1 MGTIKKERIVK
12 DFSKFKRIIKKLIN
26 KKRFERALCMIETA
40 SKYMYEANQIYCDDE
55 LEDMICNIATELL
68 PQVKECLPESKRI
81 LFFDGFGFDTR
92 GLSLIYIR
100 ALIHLGYE
108 LLLVTFTDR
117 KGLFPTIEAEI
128 NTSGGCIQYLE
139 RDKHVKSIIELNHF
153 IEEFKPARL
162 ILYAYPWDSIGLAA
176 AARYAGYMQRFLI
189 NLTDHAFW
197 LGKQSADYFVEFR
210 DYGASV
216 SYYKRGIA
224 IDSLI
229 KLPYYPVID
238 KEKPFQGFSF
248 DLEGKK
254 LIFSGGSLYKTL
266 GSGNE
271 YYHIVRHILSK
282 HKDTIFLFAGNGDG
296 SELKKVIGD
305 FPQRV
310 FWINERQDLY
320 QVMCH
325 CYLYLSTYPMI
336 GGLMSQYAVAANKV
350 PFTLLFDDCSTG
362 TLLNQGLPGIEY
374 YKKEEFL
381 LEIDRCLQDLDY
393 LRKKEKALTGQI
405 ISSETFEKELKNTL
419 EKHTTNL
426 EVNVFD
432 VQTEAFQKTYLDR
445 LTGNS
450 YGRIFAKK
458 RQLFIVRYFPLP
470 FLRGVLALLLGR
482 KPDKH

>member
-1 MGTIKKERIVK
+1 MKEERIAK
-12 DFSKFKRIIKKLIN
+12 DFSKFKKIAKKLSN
-26 KKRFERALCMIETA
+26 KKKFENALCMIEA
-40 SKYMYEANQIYCDDE
+40 AAKYMFGANQIYCDDE
-55 LEDMICNIATELL
+55 LEDMIGHIATELL
-68 PQVKECLPESKRI
+68 PQVKECLSESKRI

-108 LLLVTFTDR
+108 ILFVTFNDR

-128 NTSGGCIQYLE
+128 NTSECACIRFLE
-139 RDKHVKSIIELNHF
+139 RNKRVKSIIELNHF

-162 ILYAYPWDSIGLAA
+162 ILYAYPWDSIGLTV
-176 AARYAGYMQRFLI
+176 AARYTGYMQRFLI

-197 LGKQSADYFVEFR
+197 LGKRSADYFVEFR

-224 IDSLI
+224 IDSII

-248 DLEGKK
+248 DVKGKK

-266 GSGNE
+266 GAGNE
-271 YYHIVRHILSK
+271 YYHIVRHLLST
-282 HKDTIFLFAGNGDG
+282 HKDTIFLFAGNGDD
-296 SELKKVIGD
+296 SELKKVISD
-305 FPQRV
+305 FPKRV

-362 TLLNQGLPGIEY
+362 TLLNPGLASFEY
-374 YKKEEFL
+374 YQKEELL
-381 LEIDRCLQDLDY
+381 LEIDRCLQDSDY

-432 VQTEAFQKTYLDR
+432 VKTEAFQKTYLDR
-445 LTGNS
+445 ISGNS
-450 YGRIFAKK
+450 YGRLFAKK
-458 RQLFIVRYFPLP
+458 GQMFMVRYFPIH
-470 FLRGVLALLLGR
+470 FLRGAFAALLGR
-482 KPDKH
+482 KSDKH